1 MEFETLSWDNYVFR
15 QVTRDDCNIVHELLL
30 ELCDYENLHTEFKST
45 PEDLENIL
53 FNLKCGDAILVYDNE
68 SDEYIGVILL
78 SYNYSTFKGK
88 PGIFIEDCD
97 ASGSV
102 SRQVEDPQ
110 GSSSEIDDIPFPH
123 GHYLADTAL
132 RAVDRFLQRVHI
144 NLRKLRIASRAPLP
158 MVDLPQSPPV
168 TPSRY
173 DTP

>member
-88 PGIFIEDCD
+88 PGIFIEDFYI
-97 ASGSV
+97 
-102 SRQVEDPQ
+102 REDKR
-110 GSSSEIDDIPFPH
+110 GIGIGTFLFKYMMRVAKENGFGRIDWVCLKNNKPSIEF
-123 GHYLADTAL
+123 YE
-132 RAVDRFLQRVHI
+132 
-144 NLRKLRIASRAPLP
+144 KLNAKQMPDWVMFRL
-158 MVDLPQSPPV
+158 DEKEFE
-168 TPSRY
+168 
-173 DTP
+173 